1 MSIVLS
7 RKMNGIIIT
16 KKIIL
21 IIVSIYL
28 LKIVVAKLEEIIV
41 SEYHNI
47 RIINLPKITKT

>member
-1 MSIVLS
+1 
-7 RKMNGIIIT
+7 MNGIIIT

>member
-16 KKIIL
+16 KRFIL
-21 IIVSIYL
+21 IIASIYL

-47 RIINLPKITKT
+47 RIITLPKITKT